1 MDPVVAYIEERAF
14 RNGERLPP
22 ERELAETLGI
32 SRRAVRRSLEYLEL
46 DGQIWRGRRNGT
58 FWGRRPPMAALGIE
72 RRLGRASPDDILE
85 ARLTLE
91 PAIAA
96 LAATKASEADLATI
110 ATYMRRTAEATSDDS
125 WAQWDGAFHLAI
137 TEATHNDVFV
147 ALVTSLNAS
156 RAEGPWKRIRVAAMT
171 ADKRRNSIAH
181 HRIIVEALRKRSA
194 EEASRA
200 MRRHLL
206 SVQQHMFE

>member
-22 ERELAETLGI
+22 ERELAEALGI

-72 RRLGRASPDDILE
+72 RRLGRASPDEILE

-110 ATYMRRTAEATSDDS
+110 ATYMRRTAEATSDDG

-137 TEATHNDVFV
+137 TEATRNDVFV

-181 HRIIVEALRKRSA
+181 HRIIVDALRKRSA

>member
-1 MDPVVAYIEERAF
+1 MDPVLAHIEEKAF

-22 ERELAETLGI
+22 ERELAETLGV
-32 SRRAVRRSLEYLEL
+32 SRRAVRRSLEHLEL
-46 DGQIWRGRRNGT
+46 EGQIWRGRRNGT
-58 FWGRRPPMAALGIE
+58 FWGRRPPTAALGIE

-96 LAATKASEADLATI
+96 LAAIKASQSDLALI
-110 ATYMRRTAEATSDDS
+110 ATYMRRTAEAANDDS

-137 TEATHNDVFV
+137 TEATRNDVFV

-171 ADKRRNSIAH
+171 VEKRRNSIAH
-181 HRIIVEALRKRSA
+181 HRTIVEALRKRSA
-194 EEASRA
+194 EDASRA

>member
-1 MDPVVAYIEERAF
+1 MDPVLTYIENRGLKT
-14 RNGERLPP
+14 GERLPP

-32 SRRAVRRSLEYLEL
+32 SRRAVRRSLEHLEL

-58 FWGRRPPMAALGIE
+58 FWGRRPPTVALGIE

-96 LAATKASEADLATI
+96 LAATKASEADLDTI
-110 ATYMRRTAEATSDDS
+110 AIYMRRTAEAASDDT

-137 TEATHNDVFV
+137 TEATRNEVFV

-171 ADKRRNSIAH
+171 AEKRRNSIAH
-181 HRIIVEALRKRSA
+181 HRTILEALRKRSA
-194 EEASRA
+194 EDASRA

-206 SVQQHMFE
+206 SVQHHMFE

>member
-1 MDPVVAYIEERAF
+1 MDPVLAYIEEKAF

-22 ERELAETLGI
+22 ERELAETLGV
-32 SRRAVRRSLEYLEL
+32 SRRAVRRSLEHLEL
-46 DGQIWRGRRNGT
+46 EGQIWRGRRNGT
-58 FWGRRPPMAALGIE
+58 FWGRRPPTAALGIE

-96 LAATKASEADLATI
+96 LAAIKASQSDLALI
-110 ATYMRRTAEATSDDS
+110 ATYMRRTAEAANDDS

-137 TEATHNDVFV
+137 TEATRNDVFV

-171 ADKRRNSIAH
+171 VEKRRNSIAH
-181 HRIIVEALRKRSA
+181 HRTIVEAL
-194 EEASRA
+194 EG
-200 MRRHLL
+200 
-206 SVQQHMFE
+206 

>member
-1 MDPVVAYIEERAF
+1 MDPVLAYIEEKAF

-22 ERELAETLGI
+22 ERELAETLGV
-32 SRRAVRRSLEYLEL
+32 SRRAVRRSLEHLEL
-46 DGQIWRGRRNGT
+46 EGQIWRGRRNGT
-58 FWGRRPPMAALGIE
+58 FWGRRPPTAALGIE

-96 LAATKASEADLATI
+96 LAAIKASQSDLALI
-110 ATYMRRTAEATSDDS
+110 ATYMRRTAEAANDDS

-137 TEATHNDVFV
+137 TEATRNDVFV

-171 ADKRRNSIAH
+171 VEKRRNSIAH
-181 HRIIVEALRKRSA
+181 HRTIVEALRKRSA
-194 EEASRA
+194 EDASRA

>member
-1 MDPVVAYIEERAF
+1 MDPVLAYIEEKAF

-22 ERELAETLGI
+22 ERELAETLGV
-32 SRRAVRRSLEYLEL
+32 SRRAVRRSLEHLEL
-46 DGQIWRGRRNGT
+46 EGQIWRGRRNGT
-58 FWGRRPPMAALGIE
+58 FWGRRPPTAALGIE

-96 LAATKASEADLATI
+96 LAAIKASQSDLALI
-110 ATYMRRTAEATSDDS
+110 ATYMRRTAEAANDDS

-137 TEATHNDVFV
+137 TEATRNDVFV

-171 ADKRRNSIAH
+171 VETRRNSIAH
-181 HRIIVEALRKRSA
+181 HRTIVEALRKRSA
-194 EEASRA
+194 EDASRA